1 MPKHSYCDSTSAL
14 TEGKSMAGAFASIFT
29 KSYRAFAEPLE
40 QLCRWGRRARATEKA
55 RERAR

>member
-1 MPKHSYCDSTSAL
+1 
-14 TEGKSMAGAFASIFT
+14 MAGAFASIFT